1 MDLKKFTAK
10 DLRSCKELKDT
21 GLAMTGKSVVIVMK
35 DRKTNTVKAKVVQ
48 DTKAEALQEFVADST
63 ERDAQVYIDESRS
76 YIRVNRKHDT
86 VNHLIQEY
94 VKDLAHTNAGLNPLG
109 LWSSGRIK
117 ACITNSVGSI
127 LTGMYSNLQ
136 VNIASSNWIYLTRCT
151 A

>member
-1 MDLKKFTAK
+1 M
-10 DLRSCKELKDT
+10 
-21 GLAMTGKSVVIVMK
+21 IVMK

-48 DTKAEALQEFVADST
+48 DTKAETLQEFVADST

-94 VKDLAHTNAGLNPLG
+94 VKDLAHTNARLNPLG

-117 ACITNSVGSI
+117 ACITNS
-127 LTGMYSNLQ
+127 
-136 VNIASSNWIYLTRCT
+136 YLYENPI
-151 A
+151 